1 MGIEI
6 VCNLGATKSCQ
17 DTDIMT
23 KTIKKNADNF
33 TVFFHPEINASMN
46 KNEFLSFLKLKK
58 PLMKASKNSISFSIE
73 NIISGQ

>member
-33 TVFFHPEINASMN
+33 TVFFQINASMN